1 MEAEIRAKK
10 RMSYSDMSSFF
21 ENMGMMIRA
30 GITASEACELLGE
43 DTSPENRGLKRIF
56 AVMAEKMSTGLTL
69 GESMDESGLFD
80 GYAIDMVSASEDTG
94 KLEDAL
100 FHLADYYRMEN
111 SMKNTFTAAVRY
123 PVVLLLM
130 VIAILGVMIW
140 AVFPVFYGVYERLTG
155 SLASSSFQYINIA
168 FAVCKGL
175 LILMVVLVLV
185 ILFGIVL
192 YKTGFDTLVKN
203 ALSGIKAMRNLLYNL
218 DLYRFTSCF
227 DMFISCGSMQEEALK
242 KSMPTI
248 ERKALKNKLENC
260 IKHMEEEGQSFSQA
274 ASREQLYDSINNRML
289 IPAERS
295 GMLDSVLKKIMV
307 NLKDNNDE
315 NIARIAN
322 TIEPL
327 LTGLL
332 MIVIGL
338 TLISLMVPLIGIMNS
353 IG

>member
-10 RMSYSDMSSFF
+10 HMSYADMSSFF

-30 GITASEACELLGE
+30 GITASEAAELLSE

-56 AVMAEKMSTGLTL
+56 AVMSEKMATGLTL
-69 GESMDESGLFD
+69 GDSMKESGLFD

-155 SLASSSFQYINIA
+155 SLASSSFQYINIS

-175 LILMVVLVLV
+175 MILMVVLVLV
-185 ILFGIVL
+185 ILFGVVL
-192 YKTGFDTLVKN
+192 YKTGFDTMVKN
-203 ALSGIKAMRNLLYNL
+203 ALSQIKAMRNLLYNL

-242 KSMPTI
+242 KSLPTI
-248 ERKALKNKLENC
+248 ERKKLKNKLLRC
-260 IKHMEEEGQSFSQA
+260 IDYMEEGQSFSQSA
-274 ASREQLYDSINNRML
+274 CREQLYDSINNRML

-295 GMLDSVLKKIMV
+295 GMLDAVLKKIMV